1 MKDIPSTLQ
10 KYSESPLFDH
20 DTVPRKLTT
29 SHKVKEGTWAKVV
42 VREGALNYI
51 LADAPER
58 PFRVE
63 AGSHAV
69 IEPDVEHWV
78 EIVGSVSFIIEFYRD
93 DKAA

>member
-1 MKDIPSTLQ
+1 MKDMPSGLQ
-10 KYSESPLFDH
+10 KYGESPLFDH
-20 DTVPRKLTT
+20 DTVPQKLRT

-69 IEPDVEHWV
+69 VEPDVEHWV
-78 EIVGSVSFIIEFYRD
+78 EITEAVSFVVEFYRD